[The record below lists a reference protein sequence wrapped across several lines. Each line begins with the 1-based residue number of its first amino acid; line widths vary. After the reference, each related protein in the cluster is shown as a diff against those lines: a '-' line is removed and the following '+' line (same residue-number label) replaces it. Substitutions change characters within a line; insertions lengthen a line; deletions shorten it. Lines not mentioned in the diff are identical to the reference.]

1 MDPNKNFTEED
12 KKSVVNFLNYIAK
25 HAEFTHKTDGV
36 IEYFKLLSFMQ
47 QKLIPKI
54 DANIL
59 EVVRVVET
67 KDDDSGESK

>member
-12 KKSVVNFLNYIAK
+12 KKSVVNFLNYVAK
-25 HAEFTHKTDGV
+25 NAEFTHKTDGV

-54 DANIL
+54 EANVL
-59 EVVRVVET
+59 EVVRVVENQEAPG
-67 KDDDSGESK
+67 DDK